1 MTDITCKQ
9 VYDKSPDEVIGAQ
22 IDFRGLLRQ
31 GEVLTGTPTMT
42 ATGITTASPLV
53 STGPLIINGE
63 MVEAGKAVTVT
74 ISAGSAGTNYM
85 ILAKCG
91 TSASQ
96 TRECGIRVKVATPTY
111 AAP

>member
-1 MTDITCKQ
+1 MTNITCKQ
-9 VYDKSPDEVIGAQ
+9 QYDKSPDEVLGVQ

-31 GEVLTGTPTMT
+31 GEVLTGTPTLT
-42 ATGITTASPLV
+42 ATGITANSGAV
-53 STGPLIINGE
+53 STGVLLINGE
-63 MVEAGKAVTVT
+63 MVDAGKAVTCT
-74 ISAGSAGTNYM
+74 ISGGSDGTNYM

-91 TSASQ
+91 TSMSQ